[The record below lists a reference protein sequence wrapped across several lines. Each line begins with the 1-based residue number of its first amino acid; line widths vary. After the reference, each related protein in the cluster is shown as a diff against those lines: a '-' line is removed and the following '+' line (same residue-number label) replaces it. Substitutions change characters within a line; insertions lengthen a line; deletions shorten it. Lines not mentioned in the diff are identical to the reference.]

1 MLAFVATAL
10 ASFILMNRK
19 HEDHMPQWSIFTP
32 SQKTQ
37 FHCAEVQAIHYS
49 SDSKCT
55 SWHDRLWNPPPPKS
69 CPVLFSLMFNK
80 KRPYVSL
87 WRKER
92 RTLVYCLGK
101 IKMTNYFV
109 SQLPIRTQKL
119 QVLIQSPEACLSES
133 PQTRVTMMGKSRI
146 TDQFNTGTN
155 KLTVKSDRHKWPNT
169 SSLPTLLTELHLN
182 WVCGVVASPPPF

>member
-1 MLAFVATAL
+1 MRIICLSDLFSPPPKKH
-10 ASFILMNRK
+10 SFIVQRYKL
-19 HEDHMPQWSIFTP
+19 SIIAQTVN
-32 SQKTQ
+32 
-37 FHCAEVQAIHYS
+37 AQA
-49 SDSKCT
+49 DMTGCE
-55 SWHDRLWNPPPPKS
+55 NPPPPKS

-119 QVLIQSPEACLSES
+119 QVLIQSPEAGLSES

-146 TDQFNTGTN
+146 TDQFNTVTN

-182 WVCGVVASPPPF
+182 WVCGVVASPPPFLRLILIHLWHRHGLLCS